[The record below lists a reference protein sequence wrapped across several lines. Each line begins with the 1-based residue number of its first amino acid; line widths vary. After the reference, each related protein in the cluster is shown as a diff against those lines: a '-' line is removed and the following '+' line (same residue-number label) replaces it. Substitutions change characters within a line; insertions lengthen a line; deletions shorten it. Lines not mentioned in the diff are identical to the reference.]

1 MLESWSMKKVFTI
14 LILCLLL
21 SKPTSANA
29 RNIGNEMNIHIPN
42 NYEYFEITFKQLIS
56 QFPEISSN
64 DQIFNDF
71 GIGINS
77 KFIVVANNKK
87 TIKFFNDL
95 TSVSGLEKLNK
106 KHLQPAMQKFSDPKL
121 IDTMIKDLQK
131 ISPNAD
137 LNKMSDEEIMELMG
151 ELMQS
156 PKMVKKYEKMT
167 KPIMKKFNKEYNF
180 EKYTVIIIGDK
191 KAEILKE
198 IKNKNSNDL
207 IKETKKILEEI
218 YLSTKDPSLK
228 ALKDLRF
235 EIKRNS
241 QGNLYFYTNDN
252 VQSPYLSSRYN
263 QEIFASSNN
272 EKIVM
277 IYSMCSTNNCDGFTD
292 FKKIIQPTNLFP
304 TNKITSTNSN
314 SKSNVTEQLIQLNKL
329 YESGALTKEEFTKAK
344 KKLLN

>member
-1 MLESWSMKKVFTI
+1 MKKVFTV
-14 LILCLLL
+14 LVLCLLL
-21 SKPTSANA
+21 GKPTYANA
-29 RNIGNEMNIHIPN
+29 RNIGNELNINIPT

-64 DQIFNDF
+64 DQVFNDF
-71 GIGINS
+71 GIGVNS

-87 TIKFFNDL
+87 TIKFFKDL

-121 IDTMIKDLQK
+121 IDIMVKDLQK

-156 PKMVKKYEKMT
+156 PKMVKKYEKMA
-167 KPIMKKFNKEYNF
+167 KPIMNKFNKEYNF

-207 IKETKKILEEI
+207 IKETKKFLEEI
-218 YLSTKDPSLK
+218 YLSTKDPSFK
-228 ALKDLRF
+228 ALKDLKF
-235 EIKRNS
+235 EINRNG

-252 VQSPYLSSRYN
+252 IQSPYLSSRYN
-263 QEIFASSNN
+263 QEIFASSFK
-272 EKIVM
+272 EKLVM
-277 IYSMCSTNNCDGFTD
+277 FYSVCSTINCDEFTD
-292 FKKIIQPTNLFP
+292 FKKIIQPTNLLP
-304 TNKITSTNSN
+304 TSKITSTNSN
-314 SKSNVTEQLIQLNKL
+314 IKSDVTEQLIKLNKL

>member
-1 MLESWSMKKVFTI
+1 MKKVFTV
-14 LILCLLL
+14 LVLCLSL
-21 SKPTSANA
+21 SKPTYANA
-29 RNIGNEMNIHIPN
+29 RNIGNELNINIPT

-64 DQIFNDF
+64 DQVFNDF

-87 TIKFFNDL
+87 TIKFFKDL

-121 IDTMIKDLQK
+121 IDIMIKDLQK
-131 ISPNAD
+131 IKPNAD
-137 LNKMSDEEIMELMG
+137 LNKMSEEEIMELMG

-156 PKMVKKYEKMT
+156 PKMVKKYEKMV
-167 KPIMKKFNKEYNF
+167 KPIMNKFNKEYNF

-207 IKETKKILEEI
+207 IKETKKFLEEI

-228 ALKDLRF
+228 ALKDLKF
-235 EIKRNS
+235 EINRNG
-241 QGNLYFYTNDN
+241 QVNLYFYTNDN
-252 VQSPYLSSRYN
+252 IQSPYLSSRYN
-263 QEIFASSNN
+263 QEIFASSYK

-277 IYSMCSTNNCDGFTD
+277 FYSVCSTINCDRFTD

-304 TNKITSTNSN
+304 TSEITSMNSN
-314 SKSNVTEQLIQLNKL
+314 IKSDVTEQLIQLNKL

-344 KKLLN
+344 KKLLE

>member
-1 MLESWSMKKVFTI
+1 MKKVFTI
-14 LILCLLL
+14 LVLCLLL
-21 SKPTSANA
+21 SKPTYANA
-29 RNIGNEMNIHIPN
+29 KNIGNEMNINIPT

-87 TIKFFNDL
+87 TIKFFKDL
-95 TSVSGLEKLNK
+95 TSISGLEKLNN
-106 KHLQPAMQKFSDPKL
+106 KHLQPAMKKLSDPKL
-121 IDTMIKDLQK
+121 IDTMMKDLQK
-131 ISPNAD
+131 ISPNPD
-137 LNKMSDEEIMELMG
+137 LNKLSEEEVMELME

-156 PKMVKKYEKMT
+156 PKMVKKYEKMF
-167 KPIMKKFNKEYNF
+167 KPTMNKFNKEYNF
-180 EKYTVIIIGDK
+180 EKYTLIIIGDK
-191 KAEILKE
+191 KAKILKE
-198 IKNKNSNDL
+198 IKNKNLNDL

-235 EIKRNS
+235 EIKRNN
-241 QGNLYFYTNDN
+241 QGNIYFYTNDN
-252 VQSPYLSSRYN
+252 IQSPYLSSRYN
-263 QEIFASSNN
+263 QEIFASSYN
-272 EKIVM
+272 EKIVT

-304 TNKITSTNSN
+304 TNKITLTN
-314 SKSNVTEQLIQLNKL
+314 
-329 YESGALTKEEFTKAK
+329 
-344 KKLLN
+344 

>member
-1 MLESWSMKKVFTI
+1 MKKVFTI
-14 LILCLLL
+14 LVLCLLL
-21 SKPTSANA
+21 IKPTYVNA
-29 RNIGNEMNIHIPN
+29 RNIGNEININIPT
-42 NYEYFEITFKQLIS
+42 NYEYFEITFKELIS

-71 GIGINS
+71 GIGISS

-106 KHLQPAMQKFSDPKL
+106 RHLQPAMKKLSDPKL
-121 IDTMIKDLQK
+121 IDTMMKDLQK

-137 LNKMSDEEIMELMG
+137 LNKMSEEEVMELMD

-156 PKMVKKYEKMT
+156 PKTIKKYEKMF
-167 KPIMKKFNKEYNF
+167 KPIMNKFNKEYNF

-198 IKNKNSNDL
+198 IKNKNLNDL

-228 ALKDLRF
+228 ALKDIRF
-235 EIKRNS
+235 EIKRNN
-241 QGNLYFYTNDN
+241 QGSLYFYTNDN
-252 VQSPYLSSRYN
+252 IQSPYLSSRYN
-263 QEIFASSNN
+263 QEIFASSYN

-292 FKKIIQPTNLFP
+292 FKKIIQSTNLFP

-314 SKSNVTEQLIQLNKL
+314 SKSDVTEQLIQLNKL

>member
-1 MLESWSMKKVFTI
+1 MLESWSMKKVFTV
-14 LILCLLL
+14 LVLCLSL
-21 SKPTSANA
+21 SKPTYANA
-29 RNIGNEMNIHIPN
+29 RNIGNELNINIPT

-64 DQIFNDF
+64 DQVFNDF

-87 TIKFFNDL
+87 TIKFFKDL

-121 IDTMIKDLQK
+121 IDIMIKDLQK
-131 ISPNAD
+131 IKPNAD
-137 LNKMSDEEIMELMG
+137 LNKMSEEEIMELMG

-156 PKMVKKYEKMT
+156 PKMVKKYEKMV
-167 KPIMKKFNKEYNF
+167 KPIMNKFNKEYNF

-207 IKETKKILEEI
+207 IKETKKFLEEI

-228 ALKDLRF
+228 ALKDLKF
-235 EIKRNS
+235 EINRNG

-252 VQSPYLSSRYN
+252 IQSPYLSSRYN
-263 QEIFASSNN
+263 QEIFASSYK

-277 IYSMCSTNNCDGFTD
+277 FYSVCSTINCDRFTD

-304 TNKITSTNSN
+304 TSEITSMNSN
-314 SKSNVTEQLIQLNKL
+314 IKSDVTEQLIQLNKL